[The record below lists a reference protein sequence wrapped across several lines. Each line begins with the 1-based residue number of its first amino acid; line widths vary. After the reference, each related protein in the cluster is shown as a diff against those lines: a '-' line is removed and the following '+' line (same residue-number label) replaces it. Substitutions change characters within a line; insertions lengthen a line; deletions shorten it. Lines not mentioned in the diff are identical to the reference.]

1 MEKNK
6 LDRKKF
12 MMKEDI
18 ITTLII
24 ILVSFIQGAAIN
36 IFYVQHSFL
45 SGGFTGIGLLLDYA
59 IGLPAWVTLL
69 VLNIPACIIGL
80 KYLSKRFII
89 HSFVGTIVFT
99 VALTM
104 TEGLSVMS
112 QSWFAVEN
120 ELIAAFVGGAIV
132 GISGACVVRRD
143 ASLGGM
149 DIVSCIISRIS
160 SIQMGTIN
168 IMLNVVIM
176 ILLGIVKKDV
186 ELALCSLIA
195 AFVCN
200 VAFNYALEGFNR
212 TVTVFIISEEWD
224 EIAPDVLKRM
234 RRGVTY
240 IPAVG
245 AYTGAERKIVYCIV
259 KTSELATLKRI
270 VKSHDPVALFSI
282 VETKEVVGRGFGA
295 LN

>member
-1 MEKNK
+1 
-6 LDRKKF
+6 
-12 MMKEDI
+12 
-18 ITTLII
+18 
-24 ILVSFIQGAAIN
+24 
-36 IFYVQHSFL
+36 
-45 SGGFTGIGLLLDYA
+45 
-59 IGLPAWVTLL
+59 
-69 VLNIPACIIGL
+69 
-80 KYLSKRFII
+80 
-89 HSFVGTIVFT
+89 
-99 VALTM
+99 
-104 TEGLSVMS
+104 
-112 QSWFAVEN
+112 
-120 ELIAAFVGGAIV
+120 
-132 GISGACVVRRD
+132 
-143 ASLGGM
+143 
-149 DIVSCIISRIS
+149 
-160 SIQMGTIN
+160 MGTIN